1 MNRLN
6 DLRAVDSLQVNR
18 RDSEVGMSE
27 LALDNDQRHTRVG
40 HLDRVSMTELVRRE
54 AATHA
59 SRGGGHPQLLPRR

>member
-1 MNRLN
+1 
-6 DLRAVDSLQVNR
+6 
-18 RDSEVGMSE
+18 MSE
-27 LALDNDQRHTRVG
+27 LALDNDQRHTLVG